1 MNYVFGIDVGGTTVK
16 LGLFKGDGTLF
27 EKWEIKTRTENN
39 GENVIPDIADS
50 VKAKMK
56 EKDIDKSQVMGI
68 GVGVPGPVVN
78 NTTVLECVNLGWGYT
93 NVSEVLGNL
102 LGISVVLGN
111 DANVAALGEMWQG
124 GGRGSKSI
132 CMVTLGTGVG
142 GGVVID
148 EKIVTGSHGAAG
160 EIGHIT
166 VNIEETELCNCGKP
180 GCVEQYA
187 SATGIVRL
195 AKNLLNESKEPSK
208 LREYNKLSA
217 KAIFDCA
224 KEGDKLALELTD
236 KFGQYL
242 GLGLSFVASVV
253 DPEVFVIGGGVS
265 RAGNIII
272 DAVKKHY
279 LKNVM
284 KALKKTKFE
293 LAELGNDAGMYGC
306 AKMVFD

>member
-16 LGLFKGDGTLF
+16 LGLFKGDGTLS
-27 EKWEIKTRTENN
+27 EKWEIKTRTDDN
-39 GENVIPDIADS
+39 GKNVIPDIAGS
-50 VKAKMK
+50 IKTKMK
-56 EKDIDKSQVMGI
+56 EKDIDVSQVLGI
-68 GVGVPGPVVN
+68 GVGVPGPVVDK
-78 NTTVLECVNLGWGYT
+78 TTVLECVNLGWGYT
-93 NVSEVLGNL
+93 NVSEELGAL
-102 LGISVVLGN
+102 LGINVVLGN
-111 DANVAALGEMWQG
+111 DANVAALGEMWKG

-142 GGVVID
+142 GGIVID
-148 EKIVTGSHGAAG
+148 EQIVTGFHGSAG

-166 VNIEETELCNCGKP
+166 VNAEETELCNCGKP
-180 GCVEQYA
+180 GCVEYYA

-195 AKNLLNESKEPSK
+195 AKNLLNKSEKPSK
-208 LREYNKLSA
+208 LREYNNLSA
-217 KAIFDCA
+217 KVIFDCA

-272 DAVKKHY
+272 DTVKKYY

-284 KALKKTKFE
+284 KSLKDTKFE

-306 AKMVFD
+306 AKMIFG